1 MWMLYVEGSQLAC
14 SQSKPRGSHGSSS
27 VSKCLVCVCVHVC
40 SPDRHED
47 ERQRKEKAGGGED
60 QKVKGNT
67 VKIFTFVE
75 MMKGWTLCKA
85 VIKSA

>member
-1 MWMLYVEGSQLAC
+1 MWKEASQRVVRVNHVEAMGALLFL
-14 SQSKPRGSHGSSS
+14 S
-27 VSKCLVCVCVHVC
+27 VSCVCVHVC

-47 ERQRKEKAGGGED
+47 ERQRKAKATGGED